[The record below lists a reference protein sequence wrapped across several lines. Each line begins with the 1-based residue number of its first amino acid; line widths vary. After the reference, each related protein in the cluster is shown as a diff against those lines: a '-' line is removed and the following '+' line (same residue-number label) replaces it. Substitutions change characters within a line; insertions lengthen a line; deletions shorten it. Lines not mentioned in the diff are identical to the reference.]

1 MSGTRI
7 LSHKNKHEL
16 DMTRGSITGNIF
28 RFALPLLVGNL
39 FQQLYNMVDVW
50 VIGQSGDSS
59 AYAAVGSVGPIIN
72 ILIGFFAGLASG
84 AGVVISQYFGAKDD
98 KSVSRA
104 VHTAMAMT
112 AIMAAVFTV
121 AGVLISP
128 LMLRLM
134 LGSDSSES
142 LFNAAND
149 YLMIYFGGVSGLMFY
164 NMGAGILRAVGD
176 SRRPLVFLIVS
187 AFTNVVLDL
196 LFVFRLGMGAEGV
209 ALATIIA
216 QLASAELTMFV
227 LIRDDSCV
235 KLHIKRIR
243 IDMFML
249 KRIVKIGFPAAIQMA
264 LTAFANVFVQSY
276 IGNING
282 DKQVNLGSWTTYS
295 KVDQFIFLPIQS
307 IALAVSTFVGQNL
320 GCGNVARA
328 KKGARTAYLL
338 STLCS
343 VCIMV
348 PVMIFAPRIV
358 FIFNKDDVDIA
369 AQAVTLL
376 TYITPFYLFCS
387 VNQVFSASLRG
398 AGNSKAPMLI
408 MLSSFI
414 GVRQI
419 YLFVM
424 SNFIS
429 NDLIPIAMS
438 YPVGWAVCA
447 LCTIIYYR
455 RFDMGSFRLE
465 RESDTAAD

>member
-176 SRRPLVFLIVS
+176 SRRPLYFLVFSAIINTAGDLI
-187 AFTNVVLDL
+187 FVL
-196 LFVFRLGMGAEGV
+196 VFHMGV
-209 ALATIIA
+209 AGVAYATILA
-216 QLASAELTMFV
+216 QALSAILVLYVLARSDGPYKLFFRRLCIKLPV
-227 LIRDDSCV
+227 L
-235 KLHIKRIR
+235 KQ
-243 IDMFML
+243 
-249 KRIVKIGFPAAIQMA
+249 IVGIGLPTALQGAI
-264 LTAFANVFVQSY
+264 TAFSNVFVQSY
-276 IGNING
+276 INAF
-282 DKQVNLGSWTTYS
+282 GSDCAAGWSIYG
-295 KVDQFIFLPIQS
+295 KLDQFALLPQQS
-307 IALAVSTFVGQNL
+307 LSAANTTFVGQNL
-320 GCGNVARA
+320 GAGNVPRA
-328 KKGARTAYLL
+328 KRGTRVALTMGALCTCTLMVPLMAFSKPLL
-338 STLCS
+338 SLFNQKPEVLYYGS
-343 VCIMV
+343 LF
-348 PVMIFAPRIV
+348 VMWIS
-358 FIFNKDDVDIA
+358 
-369 AQAVTLL
+369 
-376 TYITPFYLFCS
+376 PFYLFTC
-387 VNQVFSASLRG
+387 VNDILGGALRG
-398 AGNSKAPMLI
+398 AGEAFPTMVCMLGCFVVI
-408 MLSSFI
+408 
-414 GVRQI
+414 RQI
-419 YLFVM
+419 YLYIV
-424 SNFIS
+424 SHVTHDAVLVGLGYPLGWVCCAIS
-429 NDLIPIAMS
+429 LVLCYRLLPWEKKQA
-438 YPVGWAVCA
+438 A
-447 LCTIIYYR
+447 LHAQAEI
-455 RFDMGSFRLE
+455 DE
-465 RESDTAAD
+465 KEV